1 MNNIAAL
8 ALTLSAKPYLFHT
21 SHTSL
26 QKDFTHRVHVTA
38 GVFPR
43 QFSNG
48 AAAHNP
54 TRMAHSDSPFPIPE
68 TFFSLTLSAKPSGT
82 VLLSIGLQCRGVY
95 STVPARVHGP
105 TYGTLSS
112 VSSMHATPCTHT
124 TRHCHNTPCSH
135 QSDHAVLHPQ
145 LDRRAAVRAYL
156 HQLRARAARAL
167 VAARRG
173 EVRLRV
179 GEAHDA
185 RGLASDARLGN
196 GVAAGE
202 VAHVGERA
210 EGRDRLRSRLSAP
223 KAAEGCGRRRC
234 VADANAL

>member
-124 TRHCHNTPCSH
+124 RHDTVTTRPALINQTMRCCTHSWTGARQYGHTCISFEHGP
-135 QSDHAVLHPQ
+135 HAHWGT
-145 LDRRAAVRAYL
+145 RAGAEPEG
-156 HQLRARAARAL
+156 ARAQR
-167 VAARRG
+167 
-173 EVRLRV
+173 
-179 GEAHDA
+179 
-185 RGLASDARLGN
+185 
-196 GVAAGE
+196 
-202 VAHVGERA
+202 
-210 EGRDRLRSRLSAP
+210 
-223 KAAEGCGRRRC
+223 
-234 VADANAL
+234 